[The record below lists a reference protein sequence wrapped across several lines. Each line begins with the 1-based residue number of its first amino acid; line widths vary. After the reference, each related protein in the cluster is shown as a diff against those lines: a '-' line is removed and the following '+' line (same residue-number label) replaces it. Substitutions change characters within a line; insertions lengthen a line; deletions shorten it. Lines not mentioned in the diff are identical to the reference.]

1 MASTDQIETNELK
14 FCWEQVLRT
23 NRLFRISQVFAPADR
38 AAQLVPLYAL
48 FAAVEEVCS
57 NFSEEEVARRKLDW
71 WRNECTLSNTQG
83 SDHPILRQL
92 ERTGALYALPRDSLE
107 RLFADA
113 ESRLDP
119 MPPEHPEGLRERCR
133 QISWPQFE
141 LELSLWGDSR
151 PDAQSCDSIAAVS
164 GLAQLMRE
172 TVRRGAPGNY
182 WWLPLS
188 LLARHGV
195 SRPEISR
202 DESAAPVQALFT
214 ELLGTCRNWA
224 PQSLGGR
231 VLPQRADDATRH
243 LSVLSQLQSY
253 ALRRLRP
260 DQPTRFAAELNR
272 VGLAQLYQAW
282 RVARQARVR

>member
-57 NFSEEEVARRKLDW
+57 DFSDEEIARRKLDW
-71 WRNECTLSNTQG
+71 WRNECTLSNTHG

-92 ERTGALYALPRDSLE
+92 ERTGALHALPRDSLE

-133 QISWPQFE
+133 QISRPQFE

-172 TVRRGAPGNY
+172 TLRRRAPGNY

-195 SRPEISR
+195 RRTEISR

-224 PQSLGGR
+224 SQPLGGG
-231 VLPQRADDATRH
+231 VLPQRADGAMRH
-243 LSVLSQLQSY
+243 LFVLAQLQAY
-253 ALRRLRP
+253 ALLRLRP
-260 DQPTRFAAELNR
+260 ERPTTFATELNR
-272 VGLAQLYQAW
+272 VGPTQLFQAW
-282 RVARQARVR
+282 QAARRVSRP